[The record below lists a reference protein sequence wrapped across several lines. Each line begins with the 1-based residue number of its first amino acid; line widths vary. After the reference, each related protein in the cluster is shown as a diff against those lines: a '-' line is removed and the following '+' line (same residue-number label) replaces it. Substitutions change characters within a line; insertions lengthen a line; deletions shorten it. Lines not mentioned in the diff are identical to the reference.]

1 MIKALIIDDELSAR
15 ESLIK
20 VLNLYCENI
29 TVVAVGSSVEDAIDL
44 IYRFSP
50 DIVFLD
56 IEMPNGNGFTLFEKI
71 KQPSFETIF
80 TTAYEE
86 FAIKA
91 FRISAL
97 DYLTKPIDFRQ
108 LQEAIGKYRQKQ
120 KIGIREQRFELLIEN
135 MTNRPSEFNKIVLPD
150 YEGYSMINI
159 SDIIYCQA
167 DGSYTHIYLLN
178 GKKLTTSK
186 LLKSIEE
193 LLPNET
199 FFRIHKSYLVNLN
212 LIKRYIKVDGNQ
224 VVLENNVKLDVSDR
238 NRRNFWINY
247 FVSSSC

>member
-238 NRRNFWINY
+238 NRKEFLDKLLRK
-247 FVSSSC
+247 

>member
-212 LIKRYIKVDGNQ
+212 LIKRYIKIDGNQ
-224 VVLENNVKLDVSDR
+224 VVLENNIKLDVSDR
-238 NRRNFWINY
+238 NRKEFLDKLLRK
-247 FVSSSC
+247 